1 MARKLGGIVGEEEDK
16 EFQALG
22 DRLLHNIAELD
33 EEDILKAERQE
44 FRRFE
49 TEQEVARMMMF
60 EQDRQCL
67 KDEK

>member
-49 TEQEVARMMMF
+49 TEQEVASMMMF

>member
-1 MARKLGGIVGEEEDK
+1 LARKLGGIVGEEEDK